1 MNKDVEAEVDLRKGD
16 KRLLLAQKIESNLP
30 EAFTIKV
37 PIFKGGKPV
46 EIECET
52 YFNPD
57 DLTCTLVSPEANDMT
72 EQTKDGAI
80 DTVIEGICKIAPDI
94 AVLEI

>member
-1 MNKDVEAEVDLRKGD
+1 M
-16 KRLLLAQKIESNLP
+16 
-30 EAFTIKV
+30 

-80 DTVIEGICKIAPDI
+80 DTVIDGIRKVAPDI
-94 AVLEI
+94 VVLEV